1 MGIGLAKSDT
11 GIIKQLVGRVGKRT
25 SPVRVTGL
33 RGASRAL
40 IAAELIRPQGKRAVL
55 VLTPH
60 SRAARRRS
68 SASASAARECGVRTR
83 TARLP

>member
-1 MGIGLAKSDT
+1 MAKSDP

-25 SPVRVTGL
+25 RPVRVTGL

-60 SRAARRRS
+60 SRAAD
-68 SASASAARECGVRTR
+68 ALAEDL
-83 TARLP
+83 RL